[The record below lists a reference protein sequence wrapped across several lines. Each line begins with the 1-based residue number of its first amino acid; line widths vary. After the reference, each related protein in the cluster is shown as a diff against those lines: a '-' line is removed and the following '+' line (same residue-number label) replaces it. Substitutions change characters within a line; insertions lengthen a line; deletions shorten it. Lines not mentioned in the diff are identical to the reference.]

1 LQLPSDQAGAPL
13 RLLPDPVKLTHGDAY
28 ALYEKA
34 GAALPATL
42 DDRQVMTWAKLK
54 PAELPMAQVKSVLA
68 SVASALAF
76 TEQAARCQTCNWPA
90 GKITAPPRMD
100 LSVYRKLAALLC
112 VKASSEMAANNHAQ
126 ALNTLQT
133 TLSMARHLGE
143 APTLIH
149 GLVGV
154 AITAITCRPIA
165 TYGEQAGAPSLY
177 RALSDL
183 PAPFID
189 LEKLIQAEI
198 DNLDQHPQ
206 VNALNKS
213 FFKKNLESTHER
225 VRVLGKRQDRDLA
238 ILQCIEALRL
248 HAARHRGALP
258 QSLDQIKD
266 LTVPL
271 DPLHDKPFA
280 YSCTQGTALLES
292 PPPEGDGPKT
302 GRQYEI
308 AIAKS
313 Q

>member
-1 LQLPSDQAGAPL
+1 LPSNPAGNSL
-13 RLLPDPVKLTHGDAY
+13 RLLPDPAALTDGDAY

-34 GAALPATL
+34 RAALPATL
-42 DDRQVMTWAKLK
+42 DDRQVMTWARLK

-68 SVASALAF
+68 SVASALKF
-76 TEQAARCQTCNWPA
+76 TEQAARCRTCNWPD
-90 GKITAPPRMD
+90 GKSPAPTGMD
-100 LSVYRKLAALLC
+100 LSVFRKLAALLC
-112 VKASSEMAANNHAQ
+112 VKATSEMAANHHDQ
-126 ALNTLQT
+126 ALKTLQT
-133 TLSMARHLGE
+133 NLSMARHLGD

-154 AITAITCRPIA
+154 AITALTSRPIA
-165 TYGEQAGAPSLY
+165 AYGEQAGAPSLY
-177 RALSDL
+177 WALSEL

-189 LEKLIQAEI
+189 LEKLMQAEI
-198 DNLDQHPQ
+198 DNLDKHPQ

-213 FFKKNLESTHER
+213 AHKKHLESGHER
-225 VRVLGKRQDRDLA
+225 VRVLGKRQERDLA

-258 QSLDQIKD
+258 QRLDQIKD

-271 DPLHDKPFA
+271 DPLHDKAFA
-280 YSCTQGTALLES
+280 YTCTQGTALLEG
-292 PPPEGDGPKT
+292 PPSQGDGPKA

-308 AIAKS
+308 TIAKT